1 METYLS
7 IEIKPYLIEKLKT
20 LAVNKSKIIGKNVS
34 WEDIFN
40 QIYNHAIKQS
50 VNDMVEDQLIENID
64 LVEEKS
70 KIYKDFEHL
79 YERKVILC

>member
-1 METYLS
+1 METCLKVKINS
-7 IEIKPYLIEKLKT
+7 CLIERLEI
-20 LAVNKSKIIGKNVS
+20 LAANKSKIIGKNVS

-50 VNDMVEDQLIENID
+50 VNDMIEDQLIENIN

-70 KIYKDFEHL
+70 KIYKDLAHL
-79 YERKVILC
+79 YERKVVLC

>member
-70 KIYKDFEHL
+70 KIYKDLEHL